1 MELTCDR
8 MKAIGSEPEGGGGVE
23 RPRLLCVDR
32 TQTGG
37 ASKANGLFFLWLCG
51 CGGFP
56 FSIFFIY
63 ASWLSAGLLALAA
76 ADFGVAGEIRRSGAR
91 LYADAPLR
99 FGCVADATRGSWES
113 VTCGACSEWG
123 RQCR

>member
-1 MELTCDR
+1 

-37 ASKANGLFFLWLCG
+37 ASKANGLFFLCG
-51 CGGFP
+51 CGGFL
-56 FSIFFIY
+56 FSIFY
-63 ASWLSAGLLALAA
+63 LCELLCA
-76 ADFGVAGEIRRSGAR
+76 GVAVEIRRSGAR

-113 VTCGACSEWG
+113 VTCGNEDF
-123 RQCR
+123 